1 MDDLVF
7 TGNDPSLLQQFKK
20 DMMSTY
26 EMSDLGLLHYFLGI
40 EVSQTKNGIFI
51 SQKKY
56 AENLLKK
63 FNLSNCKTVAT
74 PLMSNEKMKKCNG
87 AKNADA
93 TKYQSLIGSLLYLTA
108 TRPDIMFA
116 SSMFSRYMEEPSQLH
131 FGAGKRVLRYVQGT
145 VDYAIIYK
153 DEARSSRLIGYTD
166 SDWVG
171 CLDDMKSTSA
181 YVFYLGSRI
190 CSWRTKK
197 QSVVAQSSAE
207 AEYVAAAKAAS

>member
-1 MDDLVF
+1 
-7 TGNDPSLLQQFKK
+7 
-20 DMMSTY
+20 
-26 EMSDLGLLHYFLGI
+26 MSDLGLLHYFLGI

-56 AENLLKK
+56 AKSLLKK

-74 PLMSNEKMKKCNG
+74 PLMPNEKMKKYDG
-87 AKNADA
+87 AKKVDA
-93 TKYQSLIGSLLYLTA
+93 TKYQSLIGSLLYLTV

-116 SSMFSRYMEEPSQLH
+116 SSMLSRYMEEPSQLH

-145 VDYAIIYK
+145 LDYGIMA
-153 DEARSSRLIGYTD
+153 ETRSLRLIGYTD
-166 SDWVG
+166 SDWAG

-181 YVFYLGSRI
+181 YLFSLGSGI

-197 QSVVAQSSAE
+197 QNVVAQSSTE
-207 AEYVAAAKAAS
+207 AEYVAVTKVASQVIWLRRILKDI